1 MSIKVFTESIV
12 EDATLAWLGNLGYGV
27 LHGPD
32 ISPGGDTLTLA
43 LSQRERGQYS
53 DVVLERRLRETVQPL
68 VPGDLRFENAE
79 KFVGMARCRHGP
91 VETSE

>member
-1 MSIKVFTESIV
+1 MARTYRLEAI
-12 EDATLAWLGNLGYGV
+12 
-27 LHGPD
+27 P
-32 ISPGGDTLTLA
+32 SPCP

-79 KFVGMARCRHGP
+79 KFVGMAR
-91 VETSE
+91 

>member
-1 MSIKVFTESIV
+1 MTTAFTESVV
-12 EDATLAWLGNLGYGV
+12 EDAALAWMEGLGYAV

-43 LSQRERGQYS
+43 LSQRERAQYS

-68 VPGDLRFENAE
+68 VPVDLRFENAE
-79 KFVGMARCRHGP
+79 KFVGMAR
-91 VETSE
+91 